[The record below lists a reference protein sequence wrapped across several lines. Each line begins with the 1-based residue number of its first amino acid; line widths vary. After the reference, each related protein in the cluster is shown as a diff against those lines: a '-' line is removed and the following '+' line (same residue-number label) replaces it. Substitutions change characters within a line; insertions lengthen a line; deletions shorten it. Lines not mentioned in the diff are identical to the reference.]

1 MNHCPTSIY
10 NTDYLIIC
18 NTCLKHAIIN
28 LCNHHRVILLGA
40 QECPLYP
47 TELAFALDVSTG
59 VSNSDFDS
67 MKDIILHLLTSLTI
81 TESNCPRGARVAL
94 TLYNSEITTDIR
106 FSDAL
111 KKRALLERVRGLQ
124 TLRTNKKRNLET
136 AMNFLAQNTFKRV
149 RSGFLVRKLA
159 VFFVKDSVEL
169 TKEFTNAALRLYDAG
184 ITTVF
189 LMPSQPKKFLQ
200 VMAKSDMT
208 VTKYNMLSC
217 KICSDCHCFPFILS
231 YLPFSG

>member
-1 MNHCPTSIY
+1 MSCFFICCTWINHV
-10 NTDYLIIC
+10 IIC
-18 NTCLKHAIIN
+18 
-28 LCNHHRVILLGA
+28 VLGA

-47 TELAFALDVSTG
+47 TELAFALDVSSG
-59 VSNSDFDS
+59 VSKSDFDN
-67 MKDIILHLLTSLTI
+67 MKDIILHLLNRITI

-111 KKRALLERVRGLQ
+111 KKRALLEQVRGLQ

-159 VFFVKDSVEL
+159 IFFVKDSVEL

-189 LMPSQPKKFLQ
+189 LMPNQPKKFLQ
-200 VMAKSDMT
+200 VMAIEQKIRHECN
-208 VTKYNMLSC
+208 KYNKLTCRALSD
-217 KICSDCHCFPFILS
+217 SRVFSFTLS
-231 YLPFSG
+231 YLPFSGKQHNISLFHGPTFL